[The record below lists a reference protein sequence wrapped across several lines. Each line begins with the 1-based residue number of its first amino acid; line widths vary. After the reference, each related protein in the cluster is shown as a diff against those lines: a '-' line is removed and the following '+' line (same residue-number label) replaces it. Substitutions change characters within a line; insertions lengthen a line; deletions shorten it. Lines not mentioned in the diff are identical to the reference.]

1 MDQVKGEDVVC
12 VIKNTATLTGSL
24 FTLHASQIRID
35 LPTLSEKD
43 EEVSH
48 WTICASVYVHLLND
62 IVAYQG
68 YLFFFFL
75 SGKKESR
82 NLILLFIT
90 LCRSLIFLC
99 FEGFY
104 FC

>member
-1 MDQVKGEDVVC
+1 MKGEDVVC

-62 IVAYQG
+62 IVAYQSF
-68 YLFFFFL
+68 LFFFFL
-75 SGKKESR
+75 SGKESR
-82 NLILLFIT
+82 NLILLFIAS
-90 LCRSLIFLC
+90 CRSLIFLC
-99 FEGFY
+99 FEGFH

>member
-1 MDQVKGEDVVC
+1 MLGCNKLVSLLLPSCMSQIFCLVDQVDEVKGEDVVC

-48 WTICASVYVHLLND
+48 WGICASLFVHLLND
-62 IVAYQG
+62 IVAY
-68 YLFFFFL
+68 
-75 SGKKESR
+75 
-82 NLILLFIT
+82 
-90 LCRSLIFLC
+90 
-99 FEGFY
+99 
-104 FC
+104 